1 MEKKESFKCD
11 MCNKLFIDKVNLNG
25 HVKIVHDGHKP
36 FKCNICQQYFLKNPT
51 RISTLY
57 MKKRKTFECRV
68 CRKRFSNNGNLKK
81 HANALHEEN
90 GMIFKYA
97 LCAKYKK
104 NDSLTYHI
112 SRIHEGL
119 KPLKCEICVA
129 YFTSK

>member
-1 MEKKESFKCD
+1 MQYLSAIFSQKSYK
-11 MCNKLFIDKVNLNG
+11 NKHF
-25 HVKIVHDGHKP
+25 VHE
-36 FKCNICQQYFLKNPT
+36 
-51 RISTLY
+51 
-57 MKKRKTFECRV
+57 KRKTFECRV
-68 CRKRFSNNGNLKK
+68 CRKKFSNNGNLKK